1 MKKNAKR
8 ILNIKILLLAIITIL
23 MTTISFGYKIM
34 AKSDHSYNYDY
45 YKEIK
50 AAPASYNREKVL
62 TYKEL
67 GMEFGDVIVDI
78 LILKDRKIVAT
89 KNKIY
94 IYDKNYKLLNKIES
108 YIKNGS
114 VQQFYGIS
122 SIASFIQNKTIFK
135 LYVAMSKKIATDGKI
150 AILQI
155 EDDNSLSYVKEL
167 DINDKSGIPGL
178 KNFKP
183 SKIAVSKTGAIY
195 VLINDSDQGILE
207 LDENANF
214 KRFVGTNKIVISG
227 IEAFWRKLSPKNSK
241 LKTNYVPVAFSSL
254 AVDNKGFI
262 YTTTSSKGSKPI
274 QKLNFKGENVLLEN
288 GNTKVVGDIYE
299 DSNYQSVFTDIA
311 INDYGIYLGLD
322 TFKDDIKKDGDRSK
336 NRIFA
341 YNSSGDLLYTIGNK
355 GDLSKDF
362 LEYPKLVRWDGN
374 DILVLD
380 NGSNISRILV
390 FKETEYGKNINNA
403 VRNYENGNFQKSLPY
418 WQKSLEL
425 NSNNELAYTGIG
437 KVNLRNKE
445 YEKALENFRKANN
458 KIYYSKAYEKIRN
471 KKLTKAF
478 VPTLVV
484 VVVFF
489 IGLKGVFVWL
499 DKKL

>member
-1 MKKNAKR
+1 MKKLTKG
-8 ILNIKILLLAIITIL
+8 IFNIKILLLAIIILL
-23 MTTISFGYKIM
+23 MTTISFGFRVF
-34 AKSDHSYNYDY
+34 AKDYSYSYDY
-45 YKEIK
+45 YNEIK

-62 TYKEL
+62 TTKDL
-67 GMEFGDVIVDI
+67 GMDPGDVIVDV
-78 LILKDRKIVAT
+78 LILKNRKIIAT
-89 KNKIY
+89 QTKIY
-94 IYDKNYKLLNKIES
+94 IYDKDYKKIAKIDH
-108 YIKNGS
+108 YVKNG
-114 VQQFYGIS
+114 VMKNFYGIS
-122 SIASFIQNKTIFK
+122 SIASFFENKTTLK
-135 LYVAMSKKIATDGKI
+135 LYVAMSKKLATDGKI
-150 AILQI
+150 AILKVN
-155 EDDNSLSYVKEL
+155 DDDTLTYLKEL

-227 IEAFWRKLSPKNSK
+227 IEAFWRKLSPKNAK
-241 LKTNYVPVAFSSL
+241 GRTNYVPVSFSSI
-254 AVDNKGFI
+254 AVDEKGFI

-322 TFKDDIKKDGDRSK
+322 TFKDDLKKDGDRSK

-355 GDLSKDF
+355 GDQSKDL

-374 DILVLD
+374 DIVVLD
-380 NGSNISRILV
+380 NGGNVSRLLV
-390 FKETEYGKNINNA
+390 FKETEYGKNINSA

-418 WQKSLEL
+418 WLKSLEL

-437 KVNLRNKE
+437 KVHLRNKE
-445 YEKALENFRKANN
+445 YESALENFKKANN

-478 VPTLVV
+478 VPTIVAVAL
-484 VVVFF
+484 FF
-489 IGLKGVFVWL
+489 VGLKGVFIWL